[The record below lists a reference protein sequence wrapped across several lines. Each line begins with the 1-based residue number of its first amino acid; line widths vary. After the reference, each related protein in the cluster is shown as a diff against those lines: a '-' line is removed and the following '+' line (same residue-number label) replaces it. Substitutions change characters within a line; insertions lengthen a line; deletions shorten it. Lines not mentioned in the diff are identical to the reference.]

1 MGDKGLPKRNELV
14 VCRIRK
20 INPHSAIAYMIEY
33 ERTGLIHVSEV
44 ASRWVR
50 DIREFIKE
58 NQYVVCRVMHADNEH
73 VSLSLKRVHREDT
86 ARKLNEF
93 KRERRSG
100 KLLEMC
106 GNLLKKSPEETRK
119 EIIPVLV
126 EEFGSLT
133 KTFEM
138 ALKNPDIFK
147 TKDIPK
153 KWTDAII
160 DIAKKNYAEKMFSVK
175 GELRLT
181 TYEPDGADVIKNA
194 LLKAKR
200 QGLEVRY
207 ISPPRYVV
215 IGTGKNYKEVE
226 NKVKTIGENIAK
238 DFEKHGEA
246 SFELEK

>member
-1 MGDKGLPKRNELV
+1 M
-14 VCRIRK
+14 
-20 INPHSAIAYMIEY
+20 
-33 ERTGLIHVSEV
+33 
-44 ASRWVR
+44 
-50 DIREFIKE
+50 
-58 NQYVVCRVMHADNEH
+58 VCRVMQADSEH
-73 VSLSLKRVHREDT
+73 VSLSLKRVHREDA

-93 KRERRSG
+93 KRERRSE

-106 GNLLKKSPEETRK
+106 GKLLKKSPEETRK
-119 EIIPVLV
+119 EIIPVLI

-147 TKDIPK
+147 TKNIPK
-153 KWTDAII
+153 KWTEAII

-181 TYEPDGADVIKNA
+181 THKPDGADAI
-194 LLKAKR
+194 
-200 QGLEVRY
+200 
-207 ISPPRYVV
+207 